1 MKLFSSL
8 KGQEHS
14 KEILSSA
21 VKSGRLAHAYILAG
35 PNGSGRL
42 TAALDL
48 AKARI
53 CPEVDTGFCDEC
65 KQCHQID
72 EFVHPDVRITIPRM
86 KTTKDEELTALL
98 KARASD
104 GVTPLRFP
112 GNAYISIDQM
122 REMSHRLTRKS
133 FEGNGYV
140 EIIYDAHTLRREAAN
155 AILKTLEEPPE
166 GALIILVTSRIS
178 GMLPTVRSRAHTVR
192 FGRLTNS
199 LVEEVLREKTDV
211 SAKDASRLA
220 LHSDGCPGTALLL
233 IKGKPADHSMAE
245 NIFSMI
251 FDTSLG
257 DMMLAVQ
264 VEAIAK
270 KLGREGIIG
279 LCSDLVSL
287 SHDSRRVLAGSKPI
301 SHETVS
307 SIDKLNI
314 DDNACLRME
323 SLFQQCEKRLRGNV
337 SPAMAFS
344 SAVVGSRRRPGH

>member
-1 MKLFSSL
+1 MKLFSTL
-8 KGQEHS
+8 KGQHQS

-21 VKSGRLAHAYILAG
+21 VTSGRLAHAYILAG

-53 CPEVDTGFCDEC
+53 CPEAEVGFCDEC
-65 KQCHQID
+65 KQCRQID
-72 EFVHPDVRITIPRM
+72 AFVHPDVRITIPRM
-86 KTTKDEELTALL
+86 KTTKEEELSALF
-98 KARASD
+98 KTRAKD

-112 GNAYISIDQM
+112 GNTYISIDQM
-122 REMSHRLTRKS
+122 REMSHRLSRKS

-166 GALIILVTSRIS
+166 GALIVLVTSRIS

-199 LVEEVLREKTDV
+199 MVEEILREKTDV
-211 SAKDASRLA
+211 SAEVASRLA

-233 IKGKPADHSMAE
+233 IKGKPADQSIAE
-245 NIFSMI
+245 SIFLMI

-257 DMMLAVQ
+257 DMELAVQ
-264 VEAIAK
+264 VEVIAR

-279 LCSDLVSL
+279 LCSDLTAL
-287 SHDSRRVLAGSKPI
+287 SHDSRRVLIGSKPI
-301 SHETVS
+301 SHETVPS
-307 SIDKLNI
+307 FSRIDI
-314 DDNACLRME
+314 DDNACRRME
-323 SLFQQCEKRLRGNV
+323 YLFQQCEQRLRGNV

-344 SAVVGSRRRPGH
+344 AAVVGSRKRTGH